1 MAQGLI
7 RKQIHPLGLNLLL
20 PSGFS
25 LLYSPH
31 EDFIVVI
38 ITDQSFQ
45 FYLDAGYNAQ
55 RSYHRCESAAKIC
68 SSIQHR
74 FCFFHSKVAE
84 GLLILSS
91 VLYTW
96 IIELA

>member
-7 RKQIHPLGLNLLL
+7 RKQIHPLGVNLLL

-31 EDFIVVI
+31 EDFMVVM
-38 ITDQSFQ
+38 ITDQTFQ

-55 RSYHRCESAAKIC
+55 R
-68 SSIQHR
+68 QD
-74 FCFFHSKVAE
+74 
-84 GLLILSS
+84 LLIHSAQ
-91 VLYTW
+91 VLFFS
-96 IIELA
+96 LKSG